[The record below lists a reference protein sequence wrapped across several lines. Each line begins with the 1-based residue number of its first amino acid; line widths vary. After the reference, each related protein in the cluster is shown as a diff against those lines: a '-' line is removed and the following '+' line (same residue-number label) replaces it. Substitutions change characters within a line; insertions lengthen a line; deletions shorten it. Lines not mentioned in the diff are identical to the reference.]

1 MKLRTASVGFL
12 SVAFLLLSSVAAQ
25 GAAPVV
31 NKVTVNETVTPK
43 TITLTGSGFL
53 TSTVI
58 KLSGTQLSVTGVS
71 STSIIARLPSPL
83 AAGDYLLEAGNSTAI
98 TRWNFTYGEVGPQGA
113 QGPPGATGATGP
125 AGATGAMGPAG
136 PAGPQGL
143 QGMMG
148 LPGAPGATGPA
159 GPAGPM
165 GPQGDQGVP
174 GPQGAPGAPGLL
186 SPGSAAGAMAFWNG
200 TAWVEIP
207 PPQSNVE
214 YTLKFRCGSP
224 RWVPSTGGA
233 AGGYKV
239 GDTGPA
245 GGVIFHIV
253 DSCSSS
259 VVYEASRFDQNPNPW
274 GQGWWCHGVV
284 VGTQTGVGTGA
295 ANTAAIVA
303 AGCAGPSAAA
313 VLAANFSVNGY
324 DDWYLPS
331 RDELLL
337 LYQQWAT
344 VGNRV
349 NCLYYSSS
357 EGVGTSADTNSLA
370 IGVWVGD
377 LSPTGGVFRKFAY
390 ANECLGVR
398 AIRSFTVS
406 N

>member
-1 MKLRTASVGFL
+1 M
-12 SVAFLLLSSVAAQ
+12 
-25 GAAPVV
+25 
-31 NKVTVNETVTPK
+31 
-43 TITLTGSGFL
+43 
-53 TSTVI
+53 
-58 KLSGTQLSVTGVS
+58 
-71 STSIIARLPSPL
+71 
-83 AAGDYLLEAGNSTAI
+83 
-98 TRWNFTYGEVGPQGA
+98 
-113 QGPPGATGATGP
+113 
-125 AGATGAMGPAG
+125 
-136 PAGPQGL
+136 
-143 QGMMG
+143 
-148 LPGAPGATGPA
+148 
-159 GPAGPM
+159 
-165 GPQGDQGVP
+165 
-174 GPQGAPGAPGLL
+174 
-186 SPGSAAGAMAFWNG
+186 
-200 TAWVEIP
+200 
-207 PPQSNVE
+207 
-214 YTLKFRCGSP
+214 
-224 RWVPSTGGA
+224 PSTGGA

-274 GQGWWCHGVV
+274 GQGWGCHGVV

-349 NCLYYSSS
+349 NCFYYSSS

-370 IGVWVGD
+370 IGVWVGE
-377 LSPTGGVFRKFAY
+377 LSPTGGFFRKFAY